1 MTTKEE
7 RKITLFL
14 SKQQYDVK
22 TETWHN
28 WNSVFSL
35 LLDLS
40 GQNRFTFISD
50 GIEKGKSL

>member
-40 GQNRFTFISD
+40 GQNSFTFISD